1 VDEPTFWSVIEVF
14 IEDGSECYVVAVL
27 AELGVDYVDD
37 IPEAHRAYVCARTVA
52 LWEESQ

>member
-1 VDEPTFWSVIEVF
+1 VASFTADVEAF

-37 IPEAHRAYVCARTVA
+37 VPEAHRAFVCARSVA
-52 LWEESQ
+52 LWEEAQ